1 MALDA
6 TVLAALLQTCAPNV
20 APATMV
26 AIIQVESQGD
36 PYRIGINSGAILRR
50 QPTSSA
56 DAIATA
62 RSLLRRGANFDAGL
76 MQINSANFARLGLT
90 PETLFDPCT
99 NLSAGARVLG
109 DNYGRARD
117 AGHSDPLQAAISEY
131 NTGSPSRG
139 LQNGYVGRVY
149 AAARQRYAAMPTRD
163 AGRTSPAVFTGD
175 AAAGYGER
183 GQVTAR
189 SVAAILANAFDAR
202 ITDILRPMNANYGA
216 ENSYHKYGQAVDF
229 VPRAGLHSITR
240 DQIRAVMAAN
250 GIRLVELLG
259 PGDPGHSDHWHV
271 AFLAT
276 SAPGAPYEPKAPWTV
291 TPANITNAAF
301 IPTQDVAYR
310 VAASFA
316 ADSGGGEVALAADP
330 PPPAWDV
337 FATAAWQR
345 RQAEGRQ

>member
-36 PYRIGINSGAILRR
+36 PYRIGINSGATLRR
-50 QPTSSA
+50 QPKSAA
-56 DAIATA
+56 DAIATV

-76 MQINSANFARLGLT
+76 MQINSANFSRLGLT

-99 NLSAGARVLG
+99 NLNAGARVLG
-109 DNYGRARD
+109 DNYGRARE
-117 AGHSDPLQAAISEY
+117 AGHGDPLQAAISEY
-131 NTGSPSRG
+131 NTGSRSRG

-149 AAARQRYAAMPTRD
+149 AAAAAR
-163 AGRTSPAVFTGD
+163 
-175 AAAGYGER
+175 AAEYGER
-183 GQVTAR
+183 GQVSAR

-202 ITDILRPMNANYGA
+202 ITDTLRPMNANYGA

-240 DQIRAVMAAN
+240 EQIRAVMAAN
-250 GIRLVELLG
+250 GIRVIELLG
-259 PGDPGHSDHWHV
+259 PGDAGHSDHWHV

-276 SAPGAPYEPKAPWTV
+276 VAPGASPSEPVAPWSV
-291 TPANITNAAF
+291 TPATIIHTAF
-301 IPTQDVAYR
+301 TPSQDEAYR

>member
-36 PYRIGINSGAILRR
+36 PYRIGINSGATLRR
-50 QPTSSA
+50 QPVSA
-56 DAIATA
+56 VDAVATA
-62 RSLLRRGANFDAGL
+62 RGLLRRGANFDAGL
-76 MQINSANFARLGLT
+76 MQINSSNFARLGLT

-99 NLSAGARVLG
+99 NLSAGARVLA
-109 DNYGRARD
+109 DNYGRARN
-117 AGHSDPLQAAISEY
+117 AGHGNPLQAAISEY
-131 NTGSPSRG
+131 NTGSRSRG

-149 AAARQRYAAMPTRD
+149 AAAGQGYLAAPAKVQLAAM
-163 AGRTSPAVFTGD
+163 SAVVRSDEG
-175 AAAGYGER
+175 
-183 GQVTAR
+183 GQASAR
-189 SVAAILANAFDAR
+189 SVAAILASAFDAR
-202 ITDILRPMNANYGA
+202 ITDTLRPMNANYGA

-271 AFLAT
+271 AFLST
-276 SAPGAPYEPKAPWTV
+276 TGEPDERPYQPTTPWAV
-291 TPANITNAAF
+291 TPGTIINAIFDPA
-301 IPTQDVAYR
+301 QDGAYR

-316 ADSGGGEVALAADP
+316 ADGGDGEDAIAADP

-337 FATAAWQR
+337 FASAAWQR
-345 RQAEGRQ
+345 RQAAGRQ

>member
-6 TVLAALLQTCAPNV
+6 TVLATLLQTCAPNV

-26 AIIQVESQGD
+26 AIIQVESHGD
-36 PYRIGINSGAILRR
+36 PYRIGINSGATLRR
-50 QPTSSA
+50 QPTSAA

-62 RSLLRRGANFDAGL
+62 RSLLRRGADFDAGL
-76 MQINSANFARLGLT
+76 MQINSANFSRLGLT

-117 AGHSDPLQAAISEY
+117 AGHNDPLQAAISEY
-131 NTGSPSRG
+131 NTGSRSRG

-149 AAARQRYAAMPTRD
+149 AAAGQGYSAMPTNV
-163 AGRTSPAVFTGD
+163 A
-175 AAAGYGER
+175 
-183 GQVTAR
+183 GQVSAR

-202 ITDILRPMNANYGA
+202 ITDMLRPMNANYGA

-250 GIRLVELLG
+250 GVRLVELLG

-276 SAPGAPYEPKAPWTV
+276 GAPDAQPYEPRAPWTV
-291 TPANITNAAF
+291 TPANIIYTTFTPPQDEAF
-301 IPTQDVAYR
+301 R

-316 ADSGGGEVALAADP
+316 ADSGGGEVAMAAEP